1 MGGGNYFCFKGIG
14 PERGERG
21 SSFNLISVWSGGGK
35 TAEVGLW
42 LEVRVGTGT
51 PTVPSPAVSVCV
63 GIFTLLRYRLVFPL
77 GGGWGGGRVPGC
89 VLRPLDQIVIADD
102 CARRCLCVSV
112 RGADRAPSLGGF
124 NSKRTCEEGSVK
136 SVCAGVEGG
145 PWARSIKWLL

>member
-1 MGGGNYFCFKGIG
+1 M
-14 PERGERG
+14 
-21 SSFNLISVWSGGGK
+21 
-35 TAEVGLW
+35 
-42 LEVRVGTGT
+42 
-51 PTVPSPAVSVCV
+51 PSPAVSVCV